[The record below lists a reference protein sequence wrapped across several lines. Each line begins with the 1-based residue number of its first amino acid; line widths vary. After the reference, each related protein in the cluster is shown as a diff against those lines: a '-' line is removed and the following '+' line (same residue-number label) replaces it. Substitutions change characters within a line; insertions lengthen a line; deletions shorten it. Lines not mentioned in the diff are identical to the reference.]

1 MSLYDDIVAD
11 IKNRRQRIIEGK
23 SNCLPFPYP
32 RFRSYFQG
40 LERAQFIIVTGNQK
54 TAKSKWANY
63 TFLYEPFFNML
74 ENPDSHR
81 IKGFIFTLEISK
93 KAMMYEFFSHL
104 LFRLSEGSLRYGPK
118 DLKSLDE
125 KHLLPQKVLD
135 VIEND
140 EFKKTVEKWLECV
153 EYIDDVK
160 NPTGINKYL
169 REWSLRHGH
178 FETWKDDSGTERI
191 GKYIPDDPELYK
203 IVVLD
208 NAANLTQESGMNEM
222 ENISKMSK
230 YCITLRDQL
239 EFSLILVQHQA
250 QSQESLENFKYNKVE
265 PSSAGL
271 GDSKKT
277 SRDAN
282 MIFGIYSPY
291 KHDKPDHKG
300 YNITRLKNYGR
311 FVKVL
316 EDRDGDSAGHIVPLL
331 FDGAVTIFDE
341 MPKPDD
347 PAIEECYKYA
357 ESCYV
362 EEEKPTGLFLLFN
375 EKKSEEKLFNRIRSA
390 IFTFL
395 SKIKSKIWQ

>member
-1 MSLYDDIVAD
+1 MSLYDDVVSD
-11 IKNRRQRIIEGK
+11 IKNHRQRIIEGK

-32 RFRSYFQG
+32 RFRRYYQG
-40 LERAQFIIVTGNQK
+40 LERAKFIIITGNQK

-104 LFRLSEGSLRYGPK
+104 LFRLSEGDLRYSPK

-135 VIEND
+135 VIEGD
-140 EFKKTVEKWLECV
+140 EFKGIVEKWLECV

-160 NPTGINKYL
+160 NPTGVNKYL
-169 REWSLRHGH
+169 REWALRHGH
-178 FETWKDDSGTERI
+178 FETWKDETGAERI

-208 NAANLTQESGMNEM
+208 NAANLTQESGMSEM

-230 YCITLRDQL
+230 YFITLRDQL
-239 EFSLILVQHQA
+239 EFSIVFIQHQA

-271 GDSKKT
+271 GDSKRT

-282 MIFGIYSPY
+282 MVFGIYSPF
-291 KHDKPDHKG
+291 KHDKPDYKE
-300 YNITRLKNYGR
+300 YNITRLRNYGR

-316 EDRDGDSAGHIVPLL
+316 EDRDGESTGEIIPLL

-341 MPKPDD
+341 MPKPND
-347 PAIEECYKYA
+347 PAVEDCYKYA
-357 ESCYV
+357 ESCYG
-362 EEEKPTGLFLLFN
+362 EEEEPTTLFMLFSGNKP
-375 EKKSEEKLFNRIRSA
+375 KEKLFNQIRST

>member
-1 MSLYDDIVAD
+1 MSLYDDVVSD
-11 IKNRRQRIIEGK
+11 IKNHRQRIIEGK

-32 RFRSYFQG
+32 RFRRYYQG
-40 LERAQFIIVTGNQK
+40 LERAKFIIITGNQK

-104 LFRLSEGSLRYGPK
+104 LFRLSEGDLRYSPK

-135 VIEND
+135 VIEGD
-140 EFKKTVEKWLECV
+140 EFKGIVEKWLECV

-160 NPTGINKYL
+160 NPTGVNKYL
-169 REWSLRHGH
+169 REWALRHGH
-178 FETWKDDSGTERI
+178 FETWKDETGAERI

-208 NAANLTQESGMNEM
+208 NAANLTQESGMSEM

-230 YCITLRDQL
+230 YFITLRDQL
-239 EFSLILVQHQA
+239 EFSIVFIQHQA

-271 GDSKKT
+271 GDSKRT

-282 MIFGIYSPY
+282 MVFGIYSPF
-291 KHDKPDHKG
+291 KHDKPDYKE
-300 YNITRLKNYGR
+300 YNITRLRNYGR

-316 EDRDGDSAGHIVPLL
+316 EDRDGESTGEIIPLL

-347 PAIEECYKYA
+347 PAVEDCYKYA
-357 ESCYV
+357 ESCYT
-362 EEEKPTGLFLLFN
+362 EEEKPTTLFMLF
-375 EKKSEEKLFNRIRSA
+375 SENKPKEKLFNQIRST